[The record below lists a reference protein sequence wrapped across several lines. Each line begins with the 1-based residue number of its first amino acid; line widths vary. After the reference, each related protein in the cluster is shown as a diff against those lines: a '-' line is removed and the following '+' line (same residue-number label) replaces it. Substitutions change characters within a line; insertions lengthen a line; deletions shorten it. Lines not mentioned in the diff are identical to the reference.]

1 MFKRKY
7 DKLERNFISI
17 FNTIC
22 CCFDTYKR
30 FDFFCRIEYDT
41 LLKLIVSNLFLLFL
55 FSIKFPNL
63 ILN

>member
-30 FDFFCRIEYDT
+30 FDFFFVE
-41 LLKLIVSNLFLLFL
+41 
-55 FSIKFPNL
+55 
-63 ILN
+63 LNMTHF